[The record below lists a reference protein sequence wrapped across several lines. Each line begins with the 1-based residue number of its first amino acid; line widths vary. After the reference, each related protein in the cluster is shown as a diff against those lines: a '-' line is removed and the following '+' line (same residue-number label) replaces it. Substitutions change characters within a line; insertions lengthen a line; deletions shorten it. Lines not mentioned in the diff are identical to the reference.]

1 MPKINK
7 VKKSTNSESIFSTAK
22 RVGSRVDGF
31 IRDVQDIMQYKTQ
44 ARAGELP
51 VQGPYPKGKQ
61 PENHPPS
68 LGLPTKEKYKKA
80 VNAKK
85 KDKK

>member
-7 VKKSTNSESIFSTAK
+7 VKKSTNSESIFSAAK

>member
-1 MPKINK
+1 
-7 VKKSTNSESIFSTAK
+7 
-22 RVGSRVDGF
+22 
-31 IRDVQDIMQYKTQ
+31 MQYKTQ

-85 KDKK
+85 KKDKKS

>member
-7 VKKSTNSESIFSTAK
+7 VKQSTNSESIF
-22 RVGSRVDGF
+22 SRVDGF

-85 KDKK
+85 KKDKKS